1 MMRFTSPFD
10 RLSAVQREG
19 MLISR
24 CLALGLLALLLT
36 LTVRPSHAATSSY
49 DVFVNSTLNKDGAG
63 LYFVDARTGL
73 STVVSTGGSRHT
85 LLDSGVLYQED
96 DSGTIMVA
104 YPDGRKAAYPA
115 IQPPDPKATVNWV
128 ISPDRKRIAWA
139 VSQLSETTLLS
150 DLFVADIDGGG
161 KKLALHTS
169 STKNIDTI
177 PLALTNDGGTVFYSR
192 QSSVPR
198 NYQLF
203 PVAGDVFRLD
213 VASGQ
218 ATQLPDNAKCAC
230 AVGFT
235 ADGARFERLEAT
247 AQGFAARLWDLAAKI
262 DTPIGAPGIS
272 HTQAGYLVLSR
283 DGNMAMYTSA
293 RGVPP
298 AKGVPPERYA
308 LILID
313 VARREQRLMTPA
325 LVNKLR
331 AVTFAPDNSA
341 VLVVGADKD
350 GTFKLSLQDGTL
362 LQVSPYTFLGTIT
375 D

>member
-1 MMRFTSPFD
+1 MKWFISLPD
-10 RLSAVQREG
+10 RLSAAQREAII
-19 MLISR
+19 ISR
-24 CLALGLLALLLT
+24 RLALILLALLLT
-36 LTVRPSHAATSSY
+36 LTARPTHAATSSY
-49 DVFVNSTLNKDGAG
+49 DVFVNSTLNKGGAG

-85 LLDSGVLYQED
+85 LLDNGVLYQED
-96 DSGTIMVA
+96 DGGVIMVA
-104 YPDGRKAAYPA
+104 YPDGRKAAHPA
-115 IQPPDPKATVNWV
+115 IQPPDSKATINWV
-128 ISPDRKRIAWA
+128 VSPDRKRIAWT
-139 VSQLSETTLLS
+139 VSQLSQTTLLS
-150 DLFVADIDGGG
+150 DLFVASIDGSG

-169 STKNIDTI
+169 STKNIETV

-192 QSSVPR
+192 QSSVSR
-198 NYQLF
+198 DYQLF
-203 PVAGDVFRLD
+203 QVSGDVFRLD

-235 ADGARFERLEAT
+235 PDGARFERLEAT
-247 AQGFAARLWDLAAKI
+247 PQGFAARLWDLAAKI
-262 DTPIGAPGIS
+262 DTPIAAPGIS

-283 DGNMAMYTSA
+283 DGNLAVYTSA

-331 AVTFAPDNSA
+331 AVSFAPDNSA
-341 VLVVGADKD
+341 VLVVGTDKD
-350 GTFKLSLQDGTL
+350 GTYKLSVQDGTL